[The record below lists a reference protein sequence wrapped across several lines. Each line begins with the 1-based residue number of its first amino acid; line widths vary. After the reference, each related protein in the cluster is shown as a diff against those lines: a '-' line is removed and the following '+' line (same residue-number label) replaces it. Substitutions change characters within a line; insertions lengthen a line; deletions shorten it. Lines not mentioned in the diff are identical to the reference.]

1 MAGRGRPIGEVQGF
15 SRPFSYSAGV
25 TSSPESGLELAGPDL
40 RAQIGVLRR
49 RWLLILAVTAVA
61 AGVAAAVTYARPPL
75 YRAEAKLLL
84 SQGGTASSA
93 AVTRTL
99 ADLVRS
105 NIVAQN
111 VVQDLRLSESAGQ
124 VLAKTSVVADPGS
137 AVLTVRVDDRRRAHA
152 QELVQQTALVF
163 VQLVKQRFAELSPD
177 PAKAAQITPT
187 VALFDPAYTLRGQIE
202 PDPPRDIGIGAGL
215 GLLLGLLGA
224 FLREHLDRRL
234 RSRNAVAT
242 AFGLPVLAEVR
253 VAGGKRWTPEGDV
266 DALATLRASL
276 QLLALRR
283 PLRTLVVT
291 GVGGDASAASLGGLV
306 AAGLAAAYA
315 RAGSRTI
322 LVECDIRRPR
332 LGEALGLGSG
342 SPGLAEVIAGTEL
355 ARALRTA
362 PVAGGEIAVL
372 LGGDPGETGA
382 AADVLGSAAAANL
395 VDRLAGSYDVVVL
408 AAPGLL
414 AGADALELARLADG
428 TLVVGRTGRATA
440 DEACEVRGLL
450 AGLGLEPLGVVL
462 AGAARGGPAPAA
474 GVGRKRGRRDGYRRA
489 SRLRGDHADDPG
501 PREDY

>member
-1 MAGRGRPIGEVQGF
+1 M
-15 SRPFSYSAGV
+15 RPFSYSAGV
-25 TSSPESGLELAGPDL
+25 TSSPASGLELTGPDL
-40 RAQIGVLRR
+40 RAQIGVIRR
-49 RWLLILAVTAVA
+49 HWLLILAVTAVA

-124 VLAKTSVVADPGS
+124 VLAKISVVADPGS
-137 AVLTVRVDDRRRAHA
+137 AVLTIRVDDRRRAHA

-177 PAKAAQITPT
+177 PAKAAQLTPT
-187 VALFDPAYTLRGQIE
+187 VALFDPAYALRGQIE

-234 RSRNAVAT
+234 RSRDAVAA
-242 AFGLPVLAEVR
+242 AFGLPVLADVR
-253 VAGGKRWTPEGDV
+253 VAGGKRWTPEGDI

-322 LVECDIRRPR
+322 LVECDIREPR

-355 ARALRTA
+355 ARALRSA

-372 LGGDPGETGA
+372 LGGDPEQGA
-382 AADVLGSAAAANL
+382 AADILGSAAAATL

-414 AGADALELARLADG
+414 GGADALELARLADG
-428 TLVVGRTGRATA
+428 TLVVGRIGRTTA

-450 AGLGLEPLGVVL
+450 ADLGLEPLGVVL
-462 AGAARGGPAPAA
+462 AGSGRGGPAPAA
-474 GVGRKRGRRDGYRRA
+474 GGGRERGRRDGHRR
-489 SRLRGDHADDPG
+489 SGRLLGNRADDPG
-501 PREDY
+501 PREDV